1 MVDAVTLP
9 SDPVDSWDKSHHW
22 MPIQATYF
30 YPQIQVE
37 KSKFNSL
44 QIFHHFSH
52 QIGINNWK
60 SG

>member
-37 KSKFNSL
+37 KVKVSL
-44 QIFHHFSH
+44 QSFHQFTPL
-52 QIGINNWK
+52 NWDK
-60 SG
+60 